1 MAKKS
6 SKQEQSAPVRPKK
19 GFNPLVIGGVL
30 VAAIGVGLL
39 AFWPMS
45 EPGAPASAAATA
57 SSAAATSETAQKFP
71 EPDAAVVA
79 KVEAM
84 AKLGPH
90 KQATLP
96 PVPFQGY
103 APPRPHDVITAAYQF
118 AAEHPEILGYVPC
131 FCGCEHSGH
140 TGNAD
145 CFVKSRAENG
155 DVLEWDEH
163 GVECTICID
172 VATRSRQMHASGAS
186 ARDIR
191 AAIEKTYGPMA
202 STKTPTPLPPVHEH

>member
-6 SKQEQSAPVRPKK
+6 SKGEQSAPVQPKK
-19 GFNPLVIGGVL
+19 GVSPLAVGAVL
-30 VAAIGVGLL
+30 TAVIGVGLL
-39 AFWPMS
+39 AFWRPS
-45 EPGAPASAAATA
+45 EPGAPASAAPT
-57 SSAAATSETAQKFP
+57 SSAADTSETAQKFP
-71 EPDAAVVA
+71 EPDAAVIA
-79 KVEAM
+79 KVEAA

-90 KQATLP
+90 EQAMLP

-186 ARDIR
+186 VRDIR

-202 STKTPTPLPPVHEH
+202 SNKTPTPPPPVRER